1 MPDDVRIRN
10 ETPTDIWL
18 ALGVPPAGWR
28 MFRPLEEADYAVPK
42 VASAWLYWNFPGFYA
57 DPRRRIGKNSAPPL
71 LTIDLALLAR
81 TNAPPDKEFLNELPS
96 LKQRA
101 SNELRVTNA
110 TSQFA
115 TVWLLDPEGNR
126 RVGEIAPG
134 ETWEHPSKASLQW
147 YFCTRS
153 GEPLG
158 MFVHAAPLPHQEGY
172 PPVPEAKPPFQ
183 VKLTTDFLD
192 AWRAYQAKKSEK
204 DKRGLGPLK
213 LIGDKRSSKPLP
225 DDQIFI
231 SASTV
236 GLDITGKDEPF
247 NGLENREVRDVEIA
261 GATLRWSS
269 GNQILSGYYGK
280 NNAADIRSLSIFCDR
295 MEVEDNLWFP
305 RTNVTIYARE
315 LVFKGIGRID
325 TTPLPPEGRAK
336 SKYLTK
342 DPDDPTKTD
351 VPADEDGNPTYTA
364 ADGRKGEPG
373 GNITVYA
380 REAIYEEAG
389 ASGNWF
395 GGKGV
400 RFICPGGKGQ
410 QGEAPGLK
418 AYVRGDKQPESYGPL
433 PIVTAADVKRTWEE
447 VLKHSCSRYSWPGN
461 VDEPGKIPNSPW
473 TDAKV
478 DVVSVSVF
486 AGAYDAFGTGVSHVR
501 CLYLPSRDHWDRLA
515 EHWDGQD
522 RNTSVWGCN
531 GRDAYPGGWPGE
543 GGDPG
548 SLKLITEKP
557 SNIAPCINPSG
568 EVGDPT
574 EPLYGDVVK
583 PSPTHV
589 SLVIFDK
596 NKRAPEMRVSPR
608 GGQQGQEARGRAGE
622 PLSRQ
627 RGDWMHVQ
635 DGYVVSKDAR
645 VYNTRPNNR
654 QYGPSERIQKSDL
667 SWTHPAAM
675 AAVLSYARTAFRNG
689 FREEAAGA
697 LAPYQAVSVAQSGA
711 VAQCSAEVRM
721 AFASMAALYNNLVL
735 DLDYYGNPPGWLPR
749 LNALS
754 NLSVLKSV
762 REAAY
767 ETYYFADKMLREARE
782 LEDLRDT
789 AELAK
794 AALGREME
802 AARRQVR
809 RAYDELPRALNKL
822 NDVQKEVVGVG
833 EEIVALRNEATI
845 RSKDKAMEQR
855 FFSAAL
861 QLVDGI
867 AKSVPIGQP
876 FLGAAGSV
884 FGAASKIDWTAEKPL
899 ETARAAFD
907 DLGQQVTTFVTD
919 NKDAVVAAVTSGL
932 DGVAAKN
939 AALVTQ
945 LTREQENAGE
955 KAAGE
960 IEVKWQEVKS
970 AELKRVEQQIKDI
983 GAEITN
989 IKKKDPKKDD
999 TDPEVAAA
1007 NDFVTAL
1014 QAQKDRLTPMGTAVW
1029 QKQLTELRKQQFGLI
1044 NRAQQDAKIKTRA
1057 LREAALRAPPSLAQ
1071 RLKAATRQSEDL
1083 TAQIAQKELTA
1094 NKAMAQ
1100 LESLGTGLA
1109 TVGNAIMTM
1118 ATPISDADPTVQ
1130 RLASQLL
1137 VDDPVLR
1144 EKGREFAKK
1153 LEAALAKKKQ
1163 AATEL
1168 MQWRQLAATS
1178 LDAVTRNLAT
1188 MSQLSRQRQSIDM
1201 GLNPA
1206 AQAYLKQT
1214 RDAAKDAL
1222 AESIYWFVKS
1232 YHYEFLGDVSD
1243 SFFNF
1248 DSWTTELQTQEN
1260 EKQKQSNPN
1269 PAQPAGPGGV
1279 VTRAPK
1285 ILLTKED
1292 LVKVGDKV
1300 FKAEQLKLG
1309 KELLGERQ
1317 KRAPAKKI
1325 EYTGC
1330 ILRRSDDP
1338 TTDWGK
1344 RQNEMLAA
1352 LARGEVVLFDFVRD
1366 FRKGSYN
1373 WNNARVSKVD
1383 LVKLD
1388 IETDISDLSLTF
1400 RVEQRGDMVIA
1411 QKIGNDRAFYRFR
1424 PGSYS
1429 DPVGWKFGYN
1439 HLDKNQNSGIK
1450 KPDTDGDPL
1459 AGVAKELLD
1468 STLKFEEYQPSLFSD
1483 YLICITDLVDESKK
1497 QGLKIQ
1503 ELDMTV
1509 FISQAD

>member
-1 MPDDVRIRN
+1 MRISN
-10 ETPTDIWL
+10 ETPTDIWV
-18 ALGVPPAGWR
+18 GPPNQR
-28 MFRPLEEADYAVPK
+28 RTLKPLEEADLALSSLQANMFRWQVP
-42 VASAWLYWNFPGFYA
+42 G
-57 DPRRRIGKNSAPPL
+57 IGDNISRHIDKSSLPPV
-71 LTIDLALLAR
+71 LTIDLGLV
-81 TNAPPDKEFLNELPS
+81 TSTMGPGYSNNKQFLDELPS
-96 LKQRA
+96 LKRRG
-101 SNELRVTNA
+101 SNELQVTNV
-110 TSQFA
+110 TSWFA

-126 RVGEIAPG
+126 RIGEIAPG
-134 ETWEHPSKASLQW
+134 ETWEHPSKEFLIW
-147 YFCTRS
+147 YFSTRS

-158 MFVHAAPLPHQEGY
+158 MLAHPFPRILPD
-172 PPVPEAKPPFQ
+172 PKPPFD

-192 AWRAYQAKKSEK
+192 KWRAFQGKKSEK
-204 DKRGLGPLK
+204 DKRALGPLK
-213 LIGDKRSSKPLP
+213 LIGEKRSSTPGP

-236 GLDITGKDEPF
+236 GLDYTGDDEPF

-261 GATLRWSS
+261 GARLGWSS
-269 GNQILSGYYGK
+269 RNRILSGYYGE

-295 MEVEDNLWFP
+295 MEVEDNLRFP

-315 LVFKGIGRID
+315 LVFKGVGRID
-325 TTPLPPEGRAK
+325 TTPLPPAGRAK
-336 SKYLTK
+336 SKYLTN

-351 VPADEDGNPTYTA
+351 VPADENWKPTYKA

-380 REAIYEEAG
+380 REVRSEEPSEAWPEW
-389 ASGNWF
+389 S
-395 GGKGV
+395 
-400 RFICPGGKGQ
+400 RFISIGGKGQ

-418 AYVRGDKQPESYGPL
+418 AYVRGDKQPEAYGPL
-433 PIVTAADVKRTWEE
+433 PIVTAEDVKRNFED
-447 VLKHSCSRYSWPGN
+447 VFKLSCSNFRWPGDA
-461 VDEPGKIPNSPW
+461 DEPGKIPNSPW
-473 TDAKV
+473 KEN

-486 AGAYDAFGTGVSHVR
+486 AFSASLWCR
-501 CLYLPSRDHWDRLA
+501 RLYLPSRDWNSAGSWPSGDT
-515 EHWDGQD
+515 
-522 RNTSVWGCN
+522 NPSVRACD
-531 GRDAYPGGWPGE
+531 GRDAYPGGWPGS
-543 GGDPG
+543 GGDVGAFKLTTEMPASMIASIRRPG
-548 SLKLITEKP
+548 EM
-557 SNIAPCINPSG
+557 G
-568 EVGDPT
+568 ESS
-574 EPLYGDVVK
+574 EALWGDVVK
-583 PSPTHV
+583 QKPVHV
-589 SLVIFDK
+589 LLKIWDK
-596 NKRAPEMRVSPR
+596 HVGQQDRAPEMEVRGR
-608 GGQQGQEARGRAGE
+608 GGQHGKEAFGRAGH
-622 PLSRQ
+622 PPRHLYDQYQHVSDNQ
-627 RGDWMHVQ
+627 FVKGD
-635 DGYVVSKDAR
+635 R
-645 VYNTRPNNR
+645 VFDTRPNNGQWSR
-654 QYGPSERIQKSDL
+654 EERSQKSDL
-667 SWTHPAAM
+667 SWAHPAAM

-689 FREEAAGA
+689 FREEAARA
-697 LAPYQAVSVAQSGA
+697 LAPYQAVSVTQSGA

-721 AFASMAALYNNLVL
+721 AFASMTALYNNLVL

-754 NLSVLKSV
+754 NLSVLKTV

-802 AARRQVR
+802 TARQQVK
-809 RAYDELPRALNKL
+809 RAYDELPRALTKL
-822 NDVQKEVVGVG
+822 NDVQKEVIGIG
-833 EEIVALRNEATI
+833 EEIAALRNEATI
-845 RSKDKAMEQR
+845 RSKDEATRQR

-867 AKSVPIGQP
+867 AKSVPVGQP

-899 ETARAAFD
+899 ETARTAID

-932 DGVAAKN
+932 DGVSARN

-945 LTREQENAGE
+945 LTREQEDAGE
-955 KAAGE
+955 KAASE
-960 IEVKWQEVKS
+960 IEVTWQEVKS
-970 AELKRVEQQIKDI
+970 AELRRVESQITTI
-983 GAEITN
+983 GAEIRN
-989 IKKKDPKKDD
+989 IKTRDPGKTDS
-999 TDPEVAAA
+999 DPEIAAA
-1007 NDFVTAL
+1007 NSFVTAL
-1014 QAQKDRLTPMGTAVW
+1014 RAQKDQLTPMGTAVW
-1029 QKQLTELRKQQFGLI
+1029 QRQLTGLRKQQFELI
-1044 NRAQQDAKIKTRA
+1044 NQARRDAKIKTKA
-1057 LREAALRAPPSLAQ
+1057 LREAALQAPPSLAQ

-1083 TAQIAQKELTA
+1083 TAKIAQKEATA
-1094 NKAMAQ
+1094 GKAMAQ

-1137 VDDPVLR
+1137 VSDPVLR
-1144 EKGREFAKK
+1144 QKGREFAQK

-1178 LDAVTRNLAT
+1178 LDTVTRNLAT
-1188 MSQLSRQRQSIDM
+1188 MSHLSRQRQSIDL

-1232 YHYEFLGDVSD
+1232 YQYEFLGDVQD
-1243 SFFNF
+1243 SFFNS
-1248 DSWTTELQTQEN
+1248 DTWTTELQNQEN
-1260 EKQKQSNPN
+1260 EKRKQANPN
-1269 PAQPAGPGGV
+1269 AAQPASPGGV

-1292 LVKVGDKV
+1292 LVEVGDKV

-1309 KELLGERQ
+1309 RGLLQERQ
-1317 KRAPAKKI
+1317 NRAAPKVFK
-1325 EYTGC
+1325 YTDC
-1330 ILRRSDDP
+1330 VLRRTDPLPPPDDAQYSSAR
-1338 TTDWGK
+1338 
-1344 RQNEMLAA
+1344 RQNEMLDA

-1366 FRKGSYN
+1366 FGKGSYN

-1383 LVKLD
+1383 LVKLE
-1388 IETDISDLSLTF
+1388 IETPIPTLGLTF

-1411 QKIGNDRAFYRFR
+1411 QKVGTDRHFYRFR

-1429 DPVGWKFGYN
+1429 DPVGWTVGYN
-1439 HLDKNQNSGIK
+1439 HQNKNQDSGIER
-1450 KPDTDGDPL
+1450 PTDPSDPL
-1459 AGVAKELLD
+1459 AGVARELLD
-1468 STLKFEEYQPSLFSD
+1468 PKLVFEEYQPSLFSD
-1483 YLICITDLVDESKK
+1483 YVISITDLDESKK
-1497 QGLKIQ
+1497 K
-1503 ELDMTV
+1503 ELYIHELNMTV
-1509 FISQAD
+1509 FIAHPG